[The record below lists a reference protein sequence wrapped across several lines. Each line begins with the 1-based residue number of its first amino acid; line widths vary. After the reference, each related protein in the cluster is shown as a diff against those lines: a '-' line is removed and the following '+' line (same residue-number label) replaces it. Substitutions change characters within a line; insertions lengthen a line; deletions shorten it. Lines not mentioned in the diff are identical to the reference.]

1 MTAVL
6 VDSNV
11 ILDIF
16 SLDKAWFA
24 WSDASVE
31 RAMET
36 GRLVVNPVIYAEI
49 SIKFSR
55 LEALEA
61 ALPRDVWDR
70 EPIPFDAA
78 FLAGKA
84 YIEYKRRG
92 GSARSPLPDFL
103 IGAHAAVAG
112 YTLLTR
118 DASCYRT
125 YFPRLA
131 LIAPD

>member
-1 MTAVL
+1 MSAVL

-16 SLDKAWFA
+16 SLDRVWFA

-31 RAMET
+31 RAMEA

-61 ALPRDVWDR
+61 ALPNDVWER
-70 EPIPFDAA
+70 EAIPFDAA

-84 YIEYKRRG
+84 YLDYKRRG
-92 GSARSPLPDFL
+92 GSRRSPLPDFFV
-103 IGAHAAVAG
+103 GAHAAVAG

-118 DASCYRT
+118 DATRYRN
-125 YFPRLA
+125 YFPTVK
-131 LIAPD
+131 LIAPE